1 MPTEEPGAPLP
12 GAARR
17 LVGLLLALGVGVGAG
32 LAPLLGM
39 KKIPYFSALVELL
52 PPQLE
57 EYVIPASAFLMGLVA
72 VAVQFSFGEVIARK
86 SLRRRFFVAFLAVLL
101 GFLAL
106 VTLRSSY
113 VKSVPDWNEPVVI
126 GWSRLPYSKDGKDG
140 CGCPKGVSDEECIAS
155 IAFQVSRC
163 WDSGGVKLSLVLSY
177 LLAIG
182 GFGGLIGLLVLQ
194 EEAQRRQ
201 RRQSAAR
208 RRKGTARKG
217 KAPGGESGGPG
228 PEAPPEVEDPGPGA

>member
-1 MPTEEPGAPLP
+1 VPVKPSVESNAPLP

-52 PPQLE
+52 PPQLK

-72 VAVQFSFGEVIARK
+72 VAVQFSSGEVIVRK
-86 SLRRRFFVAFLAVLL
+86 SLRRRFFLAFLAVLL

-106 VTLRSSY
+106 VILRSSY
-113 VKSVPDWNEPVVI
+113 VKSVPGWNEPVVI
-126 GWSRLPYSKDGKDG
+126 GWSRLPG
-140 CGCPKGVSDEECIAS
+140 CGCPKGISDEDCIAN

-177 LLAIG
+177 LVAIG
-182 GFGGLIGLLVLQ
+182 GFGALIGFLVLQ

-201 RRQSAAR
+201 KRQSSAR
-208 RRKGTARKG
+208 RRKGTAGKG
-217 KAPGGESGGPG
+217 KAAATRRDA
-228 PEAPPEVEDPGPGA
+228 EAPPEAEAPRGPTPPDLY